1 MIDFVEKVPI
11 GEVTG
16 SEYNPRSITPEA
28 LEALQHSI
36 RRFGNMTLL
45 IDPESR
51 DLVFD
56 TDGSF
61 KKIYGDDTTV
71 QNVRHTLLAWKAEFF
86 ADETH
91 GTDYESIVGQSMN
104 DVDDDEI
111 KEVIREAVF
120 QDPDVSQIDSISV
133 SYEGRTITVELTA
146 TLSDGEK
153 IALEVTA

>member
-1 MIDFVEKVPI
+1 MD
-11 GEVTG
+11 
-16 SEYNPRSITPEA
+16 
-28 LEALQHSI
+28 
-36 RRFGNMTLL
+36 NMTLL

-56 TDGSF
+56 TEGSF

-71 QNVRHTLLAWKAEFF
+71 QNVRHTLLAWQAEFF